1 MRKFVIERDIEGVGS
16 LGREELCGASATSND
31 ALARLAPRV
40 QWQQSYVT
48 ADKTFCIYIAEDE
61 AAIHEH
67 AKLSGFP
74 ASKIYEVSTVI
85 DPGTD
90 KRDAIAAA
98 A

>member
-1 MRKFVIERDIEGVGS
+1 MTNEQNG
-16 LGREELCGASATSND
+16 LGGIDWMHQGWSALETED
-31 ALARLAPRV
+31 DVAGP
-40 QWQQSYVT
+40 
-48 ADKTFCIYIAEDE
+48 EDE

-74 ASKIYEVSTVI
+74 ASKIYEVSTII